1 LTDPVL
7 QQVRGLARANRIVL
21 SAHAAERMRSRRV
34 QYGDVRH
41 ALVHAMRASPSEGDR
56 WRVEGPDLDG
66 DDLSVVLV
74 LEDGIIV
81 VTVF

>member
-1 LTDPVL
+1 MDTFNGEAPLSWL
-7 QQVRGLARANRIVL
+7 RGVRGLATANRIVL
-21 SAHAAERMRSRRV
+21 TAHASQRMRTRRV

-41 ALVHAMRASPSEGDR
+41 ALTNAHRGRHAGEAR

-66 DDLSVVLV
+66 DELTV
-74 LEDGIIV
+74 V